1 MKKTTLRQKVARL
14 AAVMFV
20 LLATNRSWA
29 AVGDAVVANSSVSAS
44 AQLDVQPGAG
54 VEWLIHNIHHEDDIE
69 LSWYDGTNT
78 IVTQR
83 FLGAGREAVQIRVTN
98 SIRLRIKNLNSGA
111 AKRIGY
117 DGIQTK

>member
-1 MKKTTLRQKVARL
+1 MKSVRL
-14 AAVMFV
+14 TA
-20 LLATNRSWA
+20 LLFALVFLLVTPYCSLS

>member
-1 MKKTTLRQKVARL
+1 MKSLRL
-14 AAVMFV
+14 AA
-20 LLATNRSWA
+20 LLFALGFSLLTPYYSLA
-29 AVGDAVVANSSVSAS
+29 AVGDAVVANSSVAAS
-44 AQLDVQPGAG
+44 AQLDVQPGSG
-54 VEWLIHNIHHEDDIE
+54 VEWLIQNIHHEDDIE

-83 FLGAGREAVQIRVTN
+83 YLGAGREPVQIRVTN
-98 SIRLRIKNLNSGA
+98 SIRLRIKNLNAGA